1 MYLYLVDIISG
12 DYKNETLKYN
22 KELDINI
29 DGRKRIEC
37 GMYSLTALK
46 VDGVII

>member
-22 KELDINI
+22 KELDFNI
-29 DGRKRIEC
+29 DGRKGIEY
-37 GMYSLTALK
+37 GMNSLTALK